1 MDSALSN
8 RYPQNH
14 DAIERIVAAAKQLKH
29 LAHKTGHALQRHQR
43 NRTML
48 RDAEIFRALSRYD
61 QRLADDFA
69 RS

>member
-14 DAIERIVAAAKQLKH
+14 DAIERVVAAAKQLQQ
-29 LAHKTGHALQRHQR
+29 LAHKTQRHQR

-61 QRLADDFA
+61 HRLADDFA

>member
-1 MDSALSN
+1 MDSVLSN

-14 DAIERIVAAAKQLKH
+14 DGIERFAAAAKQLQQ
-29 LAHKTGHALQRHQR
+29 LAHKTVRALQRHQR

-48 RDAEIFRALSRYD
+48 RNAEIFRALSRYD
-61 QRLADDFA
+61 HRLADDFA

>member
-1 MDSALSN
+1 
-8 RYPQNH
+8 
-14 DAIERIVAAAKQLKH
+14 
-29 LAHKTGHALQRHQR
+29 LQRHQR

-61 QRLADDFA
+61 HRLADDFA